1 MYIELQI
8 CYEQIRHYQLK
19 YIQCTY
25 FVFTFQI
32 TGSEGQTEDG
42 KGCGDGRR
50 RDHEWTYTNWWH
62 GQPDFIDYICIYIP
76 GYYWMGGSDR
86 GREGVWRWDTSGSWL
101 NYTNWNP
108 GQPDGVGNQ
117 HCLGMD
123 SSSSGGAW
131 RDLTCHQIYRY
142 ICESV

>member
-50 RDHEWTYTNWWH
+50 RDHEWTILTGGMVNLTLLIIYVYTFQGTTGWEDQTEDGKGYGGGIHRDH
-62 GQPDFIDYICIYIP
+62 G
-76 GYYWMGGSDR
+76 
-86 GREGVWRWDTSGSWL
+86 
-101 NYTNWNP
+101 
-108 GQPDGVGNQ
+108 
-117 HCLGMD
+117 
-123 SSSSGGAW
+123 
-131 RDLTCHQIYRY
+131 
-142 ICESV
+142 